1 MKTMIALVVLPFLLK
16 GSPGWLTDMDQAKAV
31 SKEKHELILLNFS
44 GSDWCSGCI
53 KMHKEIF
60 ESAAFQQFA
69 ADNLV
74 LVNADF
80 PRSRKNGL
88 GTEQEKKNEA
98 LADRYDPKGYFP
110 FTVLLDS
117 DGKVLRSWNGYYE
130 HGTENF
136 LNEIR
141 EEANAGNNNR

>member
-1 MKTMIALVVLPFLLK
+1 MKTIIALVVFPFFLN
-16 GSPGWLTDMDQAKAV
+16 GSPGWLTDLDQAKAV

-69 ADNLV
+69 ADHLV

-80 PRSRKNGL
+80 PRSRKNNL
-88 GTEQEKKNEA
+88 GTEQEKKNDE

-117 DGKVLRSWNGYYE
+117 DGNILRSWNGYYE
-130 HGTENF
+130 HGTESF

-141 EEANAGNNNR
+141 QFDAGKNNR

>member
-1 MKTMIALVVLPFLLK
+1 MKAIIALVVVPFLLNNP
-16 GSPGWLTDMDQAKAV
+16 SGWLTDLDQAKAV

-53 KMHKEIF
+53 RMHKEIF
-60 ESAAFQQFA
+60 EAADFQQYA
-69 ADNLV
+69 TDHLV

-80 PRSRKNGL
+80 PRSKKNSL
-88 GTEQEKKNEA
+88 SPEQEKKNDA
-98 LADRYDPKGYFP
+98 LADRYNPKGYFP

-117 DGKVLRSWNGYYE
+117 GGNVLKSWNGYYE
-130 HGTENF
+130 HGAQNF

-141 EEANAGNNNR
+141 EADAGNNNR